1 VEQEVHTLT
10 WSTNRG
16 RYCFDDPETGSDLS
30 GDYPLSI
37 EVMNDVWVD
46 GHVWHSSDY
55 DGPGCYAIAD
65 AGRPH
70 PGSPQPLPKEPMTQ
84 ESLQRSVQAARA
96 EGMSL
101 ADALSAA
108 TAQTVG
114 LFNGYCFISVDG
126 QILGL
131 CTGMRVR
138 SRR

>member
-1 VEQEVHTLT
+1 
-10 WSTNRG
+10 
-16 RYCFDDPETGSDLS
+16 
-30 GDYPLSI
+30 
-37 EVMNDVWVD
+37 
-46 GHVWHSSDY
+46 
-55 DGPGCYAIAD
+55 
-65 AGRPH
+65 
-70 PGSPQPLPKEPMTQ
+70 MTQ